1 MFLMNLKIKPG
12 VDVTRPKGSH
22 MSCKV
27 QNDTDNIEGMFET
40 FFVCIHNAISY
51 QQALNFTKILK
62 LFSFFLTGKSQLS
75 KSIT

>member
-27 QNDTDNIEGMFET
+27 KNDPDNIEGMFE
-40 FFVCIHNAISY
+40 
-51 QQALNFTKILK
+51 KILCIMR
-62 LFSFFLTGKSQLS
+62 FLTNKLGISLK
-75 KSIT
+75 ITNVLVNFEIVFVLF

>member
-27 QNDTDNIEGMFET
+27 QNDPDNIEGMFEN
-40 FFVCIHNAISY
+40 FFCIKRFLTNK
-51 QQALNFTKILK
+51 QQALNFT
-62 LFSFFLTGKSQLS
+62 
-75 KSIT
+75 